1 MQITQLT
8 LSNFRCF
15 GPVPVAVDVDDLT
28 VLIGTNG
35 TGKTAAL
42 SALVRMFGG
51 RPSDR
56 VLEFS
61 DFHIPPGT
69 VENNI
74 NELHLWVEIIL
85 AFPGLGT
92 DGGIDGIPECFRHM
106 AVQSPGGEPFCRVRL
121 DAVWLRN
128 SATGGEIESSLN
140 WITSSEAN
148 PPESSKQRMS
158 AHERA
163 SILALYVP
171 ASRDPSSQLRQA
183 SGALLQPLLRAI
195 QWGQPTRTSATQAAT
210 QVRNAV
216 RGEAAIEALEAA
228 ISTEWNK
235 LQSNP
240 SLGSVQLHPLSS
252 EFDSLVRQI
261 EAVLSSLSTE
271 PPQFQPLDR
280 LSDGLR
286 SLFYFSLVGARFELE
301 QQLSSNGAPQLFDL
315 DAAGLPLLT
324 LFAIEEPENH
334 LAPQYL
340 SRILALLSRLSK
352 NQKAQVILTSQSS
365 SVLGRVDPQR
375 VRHLQLNMATGNS
388 SICRI
393 LLPPGNDAE
402 ALKYVKEAVRA
413 FPELY
418 FAKLVVLGEGDSEE
432 IVLPR
437 AARALGQ
444 AFDQTFVSVV
454 PLGGRHVNHFW
465 RLLNDLRIPHVTLLD
480 LDRERHGG
488 GWARIKY
495 VIEQLVKYRPDLTL
509 GHFGL
514 TQEQLESMPG
524 WPPAD
529 HSTVNAWLQA
539 MESYDVF
546 FSSPLDLD
554 FLLLEA
560 FPSQYQATVEGTG
573 PRMPTTEPARTERL
587 TTARIAVLKGEGG
600 DGTTYTT
607 TERES
612 FVWYS
617 YLFLGRGKPVTHMRV
632 IADIGDD
639 LLAAGLP
646 PVLIRLLTRCASLS
660 GHQPASAEQPG

>member
-1 MQITQLT
+1 MT

-15 GPVPVAVDVDDLT
+15 GPVPMAVDVDDLT

-35 TGKTAAL
+35 AGKTAVL

-69 VENNI
+69 DENDI
-74 NELHLWVEIIL
+74 NELHLWVEIKIE
-85 AFPGLGT
+85 FPGLGT
-92 DGGIDGIPECFRHM
+92 DGSINGIPECFRHM
-106 AVQSPGGEPFCRVRL
+106 AVRSPGGEPFCRARL
-121 DAVWLRN
+121 EADWLRS

-140 WITSSEAN
+140 WIASSEAS

-163 SILALYVP
+163 NILALYVP

-183 SGALLQPLLRAI
+183 SGALLQPLLKAI
-195 QWGQPTRTSATQAAT
+195 LWGKTTRTSATQAAS
-210 QVRNAV
+210 QVRDAV
-216 RGEAAIEALEAA
+216 RGEAAIRALEAA
-228 ISTEWNK
+228 ISTEWNE
-235 LQSNP
+235 LQSYP
-240 SLGSVQLHPLSS
+240 SLGSVQLQPLSS

-261 EAVLSSLSTE
+261 EAVLSSLPTE
-271 PPQFQPLDR
+271 PPQLQPLDR

-301 QQLSSNGAPQLFDL
+301 QQLSTNGTQQLFDL
-315 DAAGLPLLT
+315 DAAGFPLLT

-352 NQKAQVILTSQSS
+352 NRNAQVILTSQSP
-365 SVLGRVDPQR
+365 SVLGRVDPER
-375 VRHLQLNMATGNS
+375 VRHLQVNMATGNS

-393 LLPPGNDAE
+393 LLPAGDDAE
-402 ALKYVKEAVRA
+402 ALKYVKEAVLA

-495 VIEQLVKYRPDLTL
+495 VIEQLVKWRPDLSL

-514 TQEQLESMPG
+514 TQEQLEAMPG
-524 WPPAD
+524 WSLAD
-529 HSTVNAWLQA
+529 PSAVNAWLQA
-539 MESYDVF
+539 MERYDVF

-560 FPSQYQATVEGTG
+560 FPSQYQATVDGTG
-573 PRMPTTEPARTERL
+573 PRMPATEPARSERL
-587 TTARIAVLKGEGG
+587 NTARIAVLKGEGG
-600 DGTTYTT
+600 DGISYTT

-632 IADIGDD
+632 MADISDD
-639 LLAAGLP
+639 LLAVGLP
-646 PVLIRLLTRCASLS
+646 PVLNRLLTRCASLS
-660 GHQPASAEQPG
+660 GHPPTSAAQLG